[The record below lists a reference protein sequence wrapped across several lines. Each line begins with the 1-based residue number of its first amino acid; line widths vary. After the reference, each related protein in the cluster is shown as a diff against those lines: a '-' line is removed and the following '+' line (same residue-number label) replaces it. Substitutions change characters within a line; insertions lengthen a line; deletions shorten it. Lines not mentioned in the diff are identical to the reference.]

1 MDLFQKKSVNDNT
14 IINKCNPKKS
24 ESSINDV
31 TSKLENNDILSKVFF
46 LYIIW
51 YI

>member
-1 MDLFQKKSVNDNT
+1 MDLFQEKSVKDN
-14 IINKCNPKKS
+14 IITKKRNSKKS

-31 TSKLENNDILSKVFF
+31 TSRLENNDILSKVF
-46 LYIIW
+46 YI